1 MTHALV
7 ATTTDKTE
15 GNHMFRTI
23 ENFANTPES
32 RTVITAAA
40 STEDRRLAPIALQ
53 RWESD
58 GGALPA

>member
-1 MTHALV
+1 
-7 ATTTDKTE
+7 
-15 GNHMFRTI
+15 MFRTI